1 MSLVKTSFLNGIAV
15 LVRVTCSLVMNKIL
29 AVYIGPAGY
38 AVIGQFQN
46 VVSIISN
53 LAGSLLASGVTKI
66 TAQHFDDV
74 TKQYAV
80 WRTAVRYSLGAS
92 LVAGITL
99 VIFKDSLS
107 KWLLPQSDMSSV
119 FVWLALSL
127 PALTL
132 NNLLL
137 AAINGKKE
145 ISIYVISNIVGSLLG
160 LMITVV
166 SVSFYGLY
174 GALVAFT
181 INPAVVLLATGM
193 LVRRRIWFKSKFFW
207 GLIDK
212 PALKE
217 LSGFGLMGVVSALSG
232 PTVFILIRDH
242 LKDNFGLTEAGYWQA
257 TTKISDTYLMLVI
270 TTLSVYYLPRLGE
283 IRRADELRAEIVK
296 VYKVVMPLVI
306 VGAAG
311 IYLFRDFIIHMLFT
325 PEFLAMRDLMPL
337 QLLGDTIKI
346 GAWILSFVLAGRSMV
361 KPFIVTEVLF
371 SISYFL
377 LVVMLTHFWGL
388 KGVVT
393 SYAINYGLYWL
404 CMGYLIN
411 SELLKMQSSELN
423 NVVLKCK

>member
-1 MSLVKTSFLNGIAV
+1 MSLVKTSLLNSIAV
-15 LVRVTCSLVMNKIL
+15 VVRVASSLVVNKIL

-53 LAGSLLASGVTKI
+53 LAGSLMASGVTKI

-74 TKQYAV
+74 AKQHAV

-92 LVAGITL
+92 LLAGIAL
-99 VIFKDSLS
+99 LLFGDRLS
-107 KWLLPQSDMSSV
+107 EWLLPRSDMSSV

-145 ISIYVISNIVGSLLG
+145 IGIYVISNIAGSLLG
-160 LMITVV
+160 LLITGVLV
-166 SVSFYGLY
+166 SYFGLY

-181 INPAVVLLATGM
+181 INPAVVLLATGW
-193 LVRRRIWFKSKFFW
+193 LVHRRDWFKITFFW
-207 GLIDK
+207 GLMDK
-212 PALKE
+212 LALKE

-242 LKDNFGLTEAGYWQA
+242 LMGNYGLEAAGYWQA
-257 TTKISDTYLMLVI
+257 TTKISDAYLMLVI

-283 IRRADELRAEIVK
+283 IKMADELRAEIVK
-296 VYKVVMPLVI
+296 VYRVVMPIVL

-311 IYLFRDFIIHMLFT
+311 IYMLRDFIIQALFT
-325 PEFLAMRDLMPL
+325 PEFIAMRDLIL
-337 QLLGDTIKI
+337 WQLAGDTVKI
-346 GAWILSFVLAGRSMV
+346 GAWILSFVLAGRAMV
-361 KPFIVTEVLF
+361 KSFIVTEVFF
-371 SISYFL
+371 STSYFL
-377 LVVMLTHFWGL
+377 LTLILTHFWGL
-388 KGVVT
+388 KGVVMAYT
-393 SYAINYGLYWL
+393 VNYGLYWL

-411 SELLKMQSSELN
+411 NELHRMQRAERFNS
-423 NVVLKCK
+423 